1 MPRANLLRIDDTLLR
16 AGWIAALVWGA
27 ASLVAL
33 VLALNEEIRM
43 GSAIAGSLVGASLP
57 IALLV
62 AGAKLRRREKR
73 AWGLHRLIDDH
84 VEVSA
89 ADLLLGSDFTP
100 ETLDRAIRDL
110 NNAGAAFLVWD
121 RKSGR
126 IQDGRLR
133 TSRVTVDE
141 CGSCG
146 AKVQID
152 VRLGDVASA
161 RCPYCHDPIGAERMM
176 EEKAALIEKLGADPG
191 AQRAQTTS
199 SFSVPVFVVLLFVFW
214 PLAIGYAF
222 LKWKA
227 GEIRA

>member
-16 AGWIAALVWGA
+16 AGWIAVLVWGA

-110 NNAGAAFLVWD
+110 NNAGATFLVWD
-121 RKSGR
+121 RKTGR
-126 IQDGRLR
+126 VQDGRLR

-176 EEKAALIEKLGADPG
+176 EEKAALIEKLGADPR
-191 AQRAQTTS
+191 AQRAHTTS

>member
-1 MPRANLLRIDDTLLR
+1 M
-16 AGWIAALVWGA
+16 
-27 ASLVAL
+27 
-33 VLALNEEIRM
+33 
-43 GSAIAGSLVGASLP
+43 
-57 IALLV
+57 LV
-62 AGAKLRRREKR
+62 AGSRLRRREKR

-89 ADLLLGSDFTP
+89 DDLLLGSDFTP

-121 RKSGR
+121 RKTGK

-152 VRLGDVASA
+152 VKLADVASA
-161 RCPYCHDPIGAERMM
+161 RCPYCHDPIGAERAI
-176 EEKAALIEKLGADPG
+176 EEKATLMEKLGADP
-191 AQRAQTTS
+191 AAERAVATTDG
-199 SFSVPVFVVLLFVFW
+199 SFSVPIFIVLLFVFW
-214 PLAIGYAF
+214 PLAVGYAF

-227 GEIRA
+227 GAIRV

>member
-1 MPRANLLRIDDTLLR
+1 
-16 AGWIAALVWGA
+16 
-27 ASLVAL
+27 
-33 VLALNEEIRM
+33 M

-191 AQRAQTTS
+191 AQRAHTTS

-222 LKWKA
+222 LKWKN
-227 GEIRA
+227 GVIQL